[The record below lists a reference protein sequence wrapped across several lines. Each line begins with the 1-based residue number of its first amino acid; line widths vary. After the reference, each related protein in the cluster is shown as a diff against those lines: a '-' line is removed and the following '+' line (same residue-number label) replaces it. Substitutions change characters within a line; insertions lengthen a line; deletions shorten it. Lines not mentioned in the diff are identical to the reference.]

1 MDRIKILYNC
11 TGGVDPGTFML
22 VREDEYIRT
31 IPKKLEAC
39 KKIAEIA
46 NLELIIGDNCINNM
60 QILRLLQN
68 SNIVTESGNVLTPE
82 QISLML
88 KSRTNEYPALHERE
102 ARGRQ
107 PARELIE
114 FFVYSISHE
123 QINAG
128 SSTRAINQLHPG
140 INELCRSTCT
150 NLKYIAKKYKGK
162 DIEALRKQ
170 IF

>member
-1 MDRIKILYNC
+1 MERIKILYNC

-31 IPKKLEAC
+31 TPKKLEAC
-39 KKIAEIA
+39 IRIAEIA
-46 NLELIIGDNCINNM
+46 NLELIVGNNCINNI
-60 QILRLLQN
+60 QILKMLQN
-68 SNIVTESGNVLTPE
+68 NNIVTESGQVLTPE
-82 QISLML
+82 QIALML

-102 ARGRQ
+102 TRGRQ

-114 FFVYSISHE
+114 FFVYSLVHN
-123 QINAG
+123 QINSGA
-128 SSTRAINQLHPG
+128 STRAINQLHPG

>member
-11 TGGVDPGTFML
+11 TGGVDPGTFMI

-46 NLELIIGDNCINNM
+46 DLELIIGDNCINNM
-60 QILRLLQN
+60 QILRMLQHN
-68 SNIVTESGNVLTPE
+68 NIVTESGKVLTPE
-82 QISLML
+82 QITMML
-88 KSRTNEYPALHERE
+88 KAKTNEYPALHERE

-114 FFVYSISHE
+114 FFVYSLVHN
-123 QINAG
+123 QINSGA
-128 SSTRAINQLHPG
+128 STRAINQLHPG

-150 NLKYIAKKYKGK
+150 NLKYITKKYRGK
-162 DIEALRKQ
+162 DINELRKQ